1 MGEGNVTTAGAADLQ
16 HVNSIAREMIYR
28 CGFSKR
34 LGPVSLMDNE
44 EVYINKEQSRAV
56 ANIGSE
62 LAAIATTEVEEVCS
76 LLVQQHFEGIDLF
89 VHRLLP
95 GSGTNS
101 EWRHICKIVWVFWAH
116 VWTCL
121 LVNGHFLCDQRHCC

>member
-28 CGFSKR
+28 CGFSRR

-44 EVYINKEQSRAV
+44 EVYINKEQSSAV

-62 LAAIATTEVEEVCS
+62 LAAIATTEVEEVCLVLDQ
-76 LLVQQHFEGIDLF
+76 LLMASALGIGVLEHT
-89 VHRLLP
+89 VLP
-95 GSGTNS
+95 ESAS
-101 EWRHICKIVWVFWAH
+101 
-116 VWTCL
+116 
-121 LVNGHFLCDQRHCC
+121 

>member
-1 MGEGNVTTAGAADLQ
+1 MYRCAEKLLMGEGNVTTAGAADLQ

-76 LLVQQHFEGIDLF
+76 LLVQQHFRAL
-89 VHRLLP
+89 
-95 GSGTNS
+95 
-101 EWRHICKIVWVFWAH
+101 
-116 VWTCL
+116 TCL
-121 LVNGHFLCDQRHCC
+121 CIDFCLGLGPTVSGCIYAKLCRCFGRWCGHAQWSFFI